1 MQGGALT
8 GSLGRAAAVVFGGQ
22 SCWPGSSSNRA
33 AFVSWGCWSPCDQSC
48 HSLFGQTTRG
58 DSREG
63 REGVRGSGWEDVEV
77 AGNPPPPPILLLHRD
92 RDKLQSRQRAWMID
106 YTVCALIGPHVI
118 TVTTPAHEVDRGVCL
133 EAGLLFIVATVN
145 TSPHSV
151 VEAGV
156 QHQRGK
162 L

>member
-1 MQGGALT
+1 MGGC
-8 GSLGRAAAVVFGGQ
+8 GGGR
-22 SCWPGSSSNRA
+22 
-33 AFVSWGCWSPCDQSC
+33 D
-48 HSLFGQTTRG
+48 
-58 DSREG
+58 
-63 REGVRGSGWEDVEV
+63 
-77 AGNPPPPPILLLHRD
+77 PPPILLL
-92 RDKLQSRQRAWMID
+92 LQRAWMID

-118 TVTTPAHEVDRGVCL
+118 ALTTPAHEVDRGVCL